1 MKTSHQT
8 SDGDLAGFLA
18 EVSKLWPAAKGSVA
32 EIYKPCVREACRT
45 CTEGRGH
52 RAFIF
57 SCKDGEK
64 RRCLYVPANKVELL
78 RKAISNGRRIEQ
90 LLSKNG
96 QKLVLS
102 LRGKRK

>member
-1 MKTSHQT
+1 MKTTQVPKG
-8 SDGDLAGFLA
+8 GDLAEFLT
-18 EVSKLWPAAKGSVA
+18 EVRNLWPAAKGSVA
-32 EIYKPCVREACRT
+32 EIYKPCIRERCEA

-57 SCKDGEK
+57 SCKDGDK
-64 RRCLYVPANKVELL
+64 RRCLYVPANKVEML

-96 QKLVLS
+96 QRLVLNV
-102 LRGKRK
+102 RGNRK